1 MNERYAEAVEL
12 VNKFN
17 LCLVFKLPI
26 TLCEKWQTRE
36 IQRKSSYIFIV
47 GAAIAKS
54 LRLLD
59 EFAKFKLSG
68 VDSGVFYFFSQHRA
82 HQSKMK
88 KKLTY

>member
-17 LCLVFKLPI
+17 LCFKLPI
-26 TLCEKWQTRE
+26 TLCENWQTRE

-68 VDSGVFYFFSQHRA
+68 VDSGVLY
-82 HQSKMK
+82 
-88 KKLTY
+88 